1 MKLAG
6 KVLLSLVVF
15 GVLLSYTGC
24 KKKKGDPE
32 PITDQQIEKLSKP
45 WKVDAVTLDGV
56 LQNGTNGTSDY
67 TNFTITLSGTKGT
80 TSIGYTTTNRPSL
93 SPWAS
98 SGSFTFDATTPE
110 TKLIRDDTVPVTY
123 SVSDI
128 QLQTSFQYNGIGFS
142 RVSAVKGQWVF
153 MFKQ

>member
-45 WKVDAVTLDGV
+45 WKIDVVTLDGV
-56 LQNGTNGTSDY
+56 VKTSDY
-67 TNFTITLSGTKGT
+67 TNFTLTLSGTKGT

-110 TKLIRDDTVPVTY
+110 TKLIRDDAVPVTY

-128 QLQTSFQYNGIGFS
+128 QLQTSFQYNGAGFS

-153 MFKQ
+153 TFKQ

>member
-45 WKVDAVTLDGV
+45 WKIDVVTLDGV
-56 LQNGTNGTSDY
+56 VKTSDY

-123 SVSDI
+123 SVSDT
-128 QLQTSFQYNGIGFS
+128 QLQTSFQYNGAGFS

-153 MFKQ
+153 TFKQ

>member
-6 KVLLSLVVF
+6 KTLFSLLVF
-15 GVLLSYTGC
+15 GVLLSYSGC
-24 KKKKGDPE
+24 KDKKSEPE

-45 WKVDAVTLDGV
+45 WTIDAVTLDGV
-56 LQNGTNGTSDY
+56 VKTSDY
-67 TNFTITLSGTKGT
+67 ANFTLTLSGTKGT

-110 TKLIRDDTVPVTY
+110 TKMTRDDGVPVTY
-123 SVSDI
+123 SVSDT
-128 QLQTSFQYNGIGFS
+128 QLQTSFQYSGAGFS

-153 MFKQ
+153 TFKQ

>member
-45 WKVDAVTLDGV
+45 WKIDVVTLDGV
-56 LQNGTNGTSDY
+56 VKTSDY
-67 TNFTITLSGTKGT
+67 TNFTLTLSGTKGT

-123 SVSDI
+123 SVSDT
-128 QLQTSFQYNGIGFS
+128 QLQTSFQYNGAGFS

-153 MFKQ
+153 TFKQ